1 MAVAYPS
8 WYNIQTGAVNSL
20 RAVATE
26 ESAIDEARDFVVDRD
41 RWRPWIENQQNVAL
55 VNVVIDSVRPDGGG
69 TRRHTQDRIT
79 INLDC
84 YVLGT
89 SEEQTSEETGAVTL
103 TPADEFAAARLHL
116 LVAQVRHAITRM
128 SAQDFGMTP
137 GTVDT
142 LALKTVIQAYN
153 QEGDESTGSYAPARI
168 QLEVIAAYEPA
179 DDGAF
184 VEIEASDLTMKQA
197 IENWHITHTYE
208 TETP

>member
-20 RAVATE
+20 KAVATE

-55 VNVVIDSVRPDGGG
+55 VNVVIDSIRPDGGG

-89 SEEQTSEETGAVTL
+89 AEEQTSEETGAVTL

-128 SAQDFGMTP
+128 SAQDFGMAP

-184 VEIEASDLTMKQA
+184 TEIETASLTMKQA
-197 IENWHITHTYE
+197 IENWHIKHTYE